1 MGYTTMFD
9 GKFSFNKEVPEELM
23 KYINT
28 FSSTRRMKRDV
39 EKIKEIYPNW
49 KDYSYNG
56 KLGVEGEYFVRD
68 DGDFGQHRDDSI
80 INYNEPAST
89 QPGLW
94 CQWIITKDENNYY
107 LGWNEDEKF
116 YHYVEWLKYLIDHFF
131 TPNNLILNGVV
142 AYQGEDKEDNGYIFI
157 IDDNK
162 IIVDGVEIK

>member
-1 MGYTTMFD
+1 MGYTTTFD
-9 GKFSFNKEVPEELM
+9 GKFSFNREVPEELM
-23 KYINT
+23 SYINT

-56 KLGVEGEYFVRD
+56 NLGVEGEYFARD
-68 DGDFGQHRDDSI
+68 DGDFGQSRDDSI

-94 CQWIITKDENNYY
+94 CKWIIAKDENSYY
-107 LGWNEDEKF
+107 LEWNEGEKF

-131 TPNNLILNGVV
+131 TPNNLILNGIV

-162 IIVDGVEIK
+162 IIADGVEIE